1 MSQDYSAA
9 DLSVLEDLEAVRER
23 PAMYIDHTDQ
33 KGIHKIFDEIF
44 DNAVDEYLAGHCSEI
59 YVEIDPEGY
68 PEGSV
73 SIKDNGRGMPVDI
86 NPKEGITG
94 IDIIFTKLHGGGK
107 FSNKTYNVSGG
118 LHGVGASVTN
128 FVSEFLTVIVVRDG
142 IKYKQEFEQGV
153 KKR

>member
-73 SIKDNGRGMPVDI
+73 SIKDNGRGMPVDKVLLVLI
-86 NPKEGITG
+86 LSSLNFMVVVSFPI
-94 IDIIFTKLHGGGK
+94 KLIM
-107 FSNKTYNVSGG
+107 YQVDY
-118 LHGVGASVTN
+118 
-128 FVSEFLTVIVVRDG
+128 TV
-142 IKYKQEFEQGV
+142 
-153 KKR
+153 